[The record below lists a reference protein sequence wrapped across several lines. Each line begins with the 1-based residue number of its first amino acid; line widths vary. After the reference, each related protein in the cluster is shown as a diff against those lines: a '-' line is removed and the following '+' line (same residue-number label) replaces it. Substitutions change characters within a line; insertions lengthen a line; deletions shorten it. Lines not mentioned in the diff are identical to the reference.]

1 MKRSKKITLT
11 LIASISLA
19 ACGGESQPTKREVY
33 ANKQDCIDDWGN
45 EKDCEEVVRQGTSY
59 YHGPH
64 YFYSGGR
71 PYYIPSGSQDP
82 KPVSAA
88 AAFSKV
94 PEGRLSSTATRSV
107 HTASVVRGGFG
118 ASASFH
124 GSGS

>member
-19 ACGGESQPTKREVY
+19 ACGGESQPTKRSVY

-45 EKDCEEVVRQGTSY
+45 EKDCEEVQQQSTRAY
-59 YHGPH
+59 YGPH

-71 PYYIPSGSQDP
+71 PYYVPSGSQEP
-82 KPVSAA
+82 KPVSSA

-94 PEGRLSSTATRSV
+94 SEGMQSSTATRSV
-107 HTASVVRGGFG
+107 HTSSVVRGGFG
-118 ASASFH
+118 ASASSH